1 LNIEDS
7 IPISGQ
13 FKTGNNQHKN
23 ENNMNQKMNNNIC
36 NNRLSND
43 NTNFNNINN
52 DNIINQIFDKK
63 MIVIWKLLI
72 YIISPKH
79 I

>member
-1 LNIEDS
+1 
-7 IPISGQ
+7 
-13 FKTGNNQHKN
+13 
-23 ENNMNQKMNNNIC
+23 MNQKMNNNIC